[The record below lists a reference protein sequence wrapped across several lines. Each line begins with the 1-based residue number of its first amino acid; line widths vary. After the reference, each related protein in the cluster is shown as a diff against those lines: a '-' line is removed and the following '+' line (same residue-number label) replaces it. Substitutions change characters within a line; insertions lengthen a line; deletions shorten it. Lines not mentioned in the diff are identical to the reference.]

1 MNSKKVIKEM
11 SMSMS
16 MSRSL
21 EVSSAVMEGLSASVS
36 RYVVSVVEALS
47 SEYKFSASEASS
59 KLNLLG
65 LKVNV
70 VGGRKKAVEKAV
82 EDKTAFPLPFS
93 GRNVEECCQSLRQSQ
108 GLYTQCR
115 NSKAIDDF
123 CKSCSSKMVDGVP
136 EYGTMLQRLA
146 VGLNDYVDPSGRKVV
161 HYTKIMKKHKVSEEQ
176 VLAEARK
183 FGQVVDACHFVQPE
197 SDSVKRG
204 RPKAEK
210 PAKVSSG
217 VKGRPKKTKKV
228 VEIDGEEDD
237 LFAALVAESINA
249 SVVSEVV
256 SVDAAT
262 EVVVSDATVSEV
274 VVSEV
279 ASAVEVVVSEVKAPE
294 KAAKAQD
301 KAAKEQEKAAK
312 EQEKAAKL
320 AAKEQE
326 KAAKE
331 QEKAAKLAAKEQENA
346 AKLAAKEQEKAAK
359 EQEKAAKEQEK
370 AAKEQEKAAKEQE
383 KAAKLAA
390 KSEAKSEAKSK
401 KPAAAKAPVNDDTS
415 ASDVVKKIEFEGKKY
430 LKSKKTGIVYDY
442 EEYVKS
448 GDQVIVGKWNEATNK
463 LDFESAK
470 SEGEESE
477 DEYDEEE

>member
-1 MNSKKVIKEM
+1 MSNSNKIE
-11 SMSMS
+11 
-16 MSRSL
+16 L
-21 EVSSAVMEGLSASVS
+21 CVSSAVMSSLSVSVS
-36 RYVVSVVEALS
+36 RYVMDVVEALS

-70 VGGRKKAVEKAV
+70 VGSKGVSQRKSVEKPPQ
-82 EDKTAFPLPFS
+82 DKTAFPLPFS
-93 GRNVEECCQSLRQSQ
+93 GRNVEECCQSLRQCQ

-115 NSKAIDDF
+115 NSRASEKF

-136 EYGTMLQRLA
+136 EYGTMEQRLA

-197 SDSVKRG
+197 LDSVKRG

-210 PAKVSSG
+210 PVKVSSG

-237 LFAALVAESINA
+237 LFASLVAQSIND

-256 SVDAAT
+256 TVDDVA
-262 EVVVSDATVSEV
+262 EVVVADVAASEAEVEADV
-274 VVSEV
+274 VMEAKSEV
-279 ASAVEVVVSEVKAPE
+279 AVEVKAPE
-294 KAAKAQD
+294 KAAKTQA
-301 KAAKEQEKAAK
+301 KAE
-312 EQEKAAKL
+312 EKAAKL

-370 AAKEQEKAAKEQE
+370 AAK
-383 KAAKLAA
+383 LAA
-390 KSEAKSEAKSK
+390 KSEAKA
-401 KPAAAKAPVNDDTS
+401 KPAEKVAKANDETS
-415 ASDVVKKIEFEGKKY
+415 AADVVKKIEFEGKKY

-448 GDQVIVGKWNEATNK
+448 GDQVIVGKWNDATNK
-463 LDFESAK
+463 LDFESAR
-470 SEGEESE
+470 SEEESE

>member
-1 MNSKKVIKEM
+1 MD
-11 SMSMS
+11 
-16 MSRSL
+16 
-21 EVSSAVMEGLSASVS
+21 
-36 RYVVSVVEALS
+36 VVEALS

-70 VGGRKKAVEKAV
+70 VGLRERKSVEKPPQ
-82 EDKTAFPLPFS
+82 DKTAFPLPFS
-93 GRNVEECCQSLRQSQ
+93 GRNVEECCQSLRQCQ

-115 NSKAIDDF
+115 NSRASEKF

-136 EYGTMLQRLA
+136 EYGTMEQRLA

-161 HYTKIMKKHKVSEEQ
+161 HYTKIMKKHKVSEED

-197 SDSVKRG
+197 LDSVKRG

-210 PAKVSSG
+210 PVKVSSG

-237 LFAALVAESINA
+237 LFASLVAQSIND

-256 SVDAAT
+256 TVDAVA
-262 EVVVSDATVSEV
+262 EVVVADVADVSEAKSEADV
-274 VVSEV
+274 VMEAKSEV
-279 ASAVEVVVSEVKAPE
+279 AVEVKAPE
-294 KAAKAQD
+294 KAAKAQA
-301 KAAKEQEKAAK
+301 KAE
-312 EQEKAAKL
+312 EKAAKL

-331 QEKAAKLAAKEQENA
+331 QEKAAKIAAKEQENA

-359 EQEKAAKEQEK
+359 EQEKAAK
-370 AAKEQEKAAKEQE
+370 
-383 KAAKLAA
+383 LAA
-390 KSEAKSEAKSK
+390 KSEAKA
-401 KPAAAKAPVNDDTS
+401 KPAEKAAKANDETS
-415 ASDVVKKIEFEGKKY
+415 AADVVKKIEFEGKKY

-448 GDQVIVGKWNEATNK
+448 GDQVIVGKWNDATNK
-463 LDFESAK
+463 LDFESAR
-470 SEGEESE
+470 SEEESE

>member
-1 MNSKKVIKEM
+1 MSNSNKIE
-11 SMSMS
+11 
-16 MSRSL
+16 L
-21 EVSSAVMEGLSASVS
+21 CVSSAVMSSLSVSVS
-36 RYVVSVVEALS
+36 RYVMDVVEALS

-70 VGGRKKAVEKAV
+70 VGSKGVSQRKSVEKPPQ
-82 EDKTAFPLPFS
+82 DKTAFPLPFS
-93 GRNVEECCQSLRQSQ
+93 GRNVEECCQSLRQCQ

-115 NSKAIDDF
+115 NSRASEKF

-136 EYGTMLQRLA
+136 EYGTMEQRLA

-197 SDSVKRG
+197 LDSVKRG

-210 PAKVSSG
+210 PVKVSSG

-237 LFAALVAESINA
+237 LFASLVAQSIND

-256 SVDAAT
+256 TVDAAT
-262 EVVVSDATVSEV
+262 EVVVADVAASEAEVEADV
-274 VVSEV
+274 VMEAKSEV
-279 ASAVEVVVSEVKAPE
+279 AVEVKAPE
-294 KAAKAQD
+294 KAAKTQA
-301 KAAKEQEKAAK
+301 KAE
-312 EQEKAAKL
+312 EKAAKL

-370 AAKEQEKAAKEQE
+370 AAK
-383 KAAKLAA
+383 LAA
-390 KSEAKSEAKSK
+390 KSEAKA
-401 KPAAAKAPVNDDTS
+401 KPAEKVAKANDETS
-415 ASDVVKKIEFEGKKY
+415 AADVVKKIEFEGKKY

-448 GDQVIVGKWNEATNK
+448 GDQVIVGKWNDATNK
-463 LDFESAK
+463 LDFESAR
-470 SEGEESE
+470 SEEESE

>member
-1 MNSKKVIKEM
+1 MRVKSLKEVM
-11 SMSMS
+11 SNQ
-16 MSRSL
+16 L
-21 EVSSAVMEGLSASVS
+21 ELCVSGAVMSSLSESVS
-36 RYVVSVVEALS
+36 RYVLEVVSALS
-47 SEYKFSASEASS
+47 SEYNFSASEASS
-59 KLNLLG
+59 KLGLVG
-65 LKVNV
+65 LKVV
-70 VGGRKKAVEKAV
+70 KGGLRERKTV
-82 EDKTAFPLPFS
+82 DKPPQDKSAFPLPFS
-93 GRNVEECCQSLRQSQ
+93 GRNVEECCQSLRQCQ

-115 NSKAIDDF
+115 NSRAGEKF
-123 CKSCSSKMVDGVP
+123 CKSCSSKMVEGVP
-136 EYGTMLQRLA
+136 EYGTMEQRLA

-161 HYTKIMKKHKVSEEQ
+161 HYTKIMKKHKVSEED

-183 FGQVVDACHFVQPE
+183 FGQVVDGCHFIQPD

-237 LFAALVAESINA
+237 LFATLVAESINA

-256 SVDAAT
+256 SVNAAT
-262 EVVVSDATVSEV
+262 EVVVSEAAVSEV
-274 VVSEV
+274 VVEAEVVMEAKSEV
-279 ASAVEVVVSEVKAPE
+279 AVS
-294 KAAKAQD
+294 KAQ
-301 KAAKEQEKAAK
+301 AKEQEKAAK
-312 EQEKAAKL
+312 LAAKEQENAAKL

-359 EQEKAAKEQEK
+359 EQEKAAK
-370 AAKEQEKAAKEQE
+370 
-383 KAAKLAA
+383 LAA
-390 KSEAKSEAKSK
+390 KSEAKAKPVEK
-401 KPAAAKAPVNDDTS
+401 AAKANDETS
-415 ASDVVKKIEFEGKKY
+415 AADVVKKIEFEGKKY

-448 GDQVIVGKWNEATNK
+448 GDQVIVGKWNDATNK
-463 LDFESAK
+463 LDFESAR
-470 SEGEESE
+470 SEEESE

>member
-1 MNSKKVIKEM
+1 MD
-11 SMSMS
+11 
-16 MSRSL
+16 
-21 EVSSAVMEGLSASVS
+21 
-36 RYVVSVVEALS
+36 VVEALS

-70 VGGRKKAVEKAV
+70 VGLRERKSVEKPPQ
-82 EDKTAFPLPFS
+82 DKTAFPLPFS
-93 GRNVEECCQSLRQSQ
+93 GRNVEECCQSLRQCQ

-115 NSKAIDDF
+115 NSRASEKF

-136 EYGTMLQRLA
+136 EYGTMEQRLA

-161 HYTKIMKKHKVSEEQ
+161 HYTKIMKKHKVSEED

-197 SDSVKRG
+197 LDSVKRG

-210 PAKVSSG
+210 PVKVSSG

-237 LFAALVAESINA
+237 LFASLVAQSIND

-256 SVDAAT
+256 TVDAVA
-262 EVVVSDATVSEV
+262 EVVVADVADVSEAKSEADV
-274 VVSEV
+274 VMEAKSEV
-279 ASAVEVVVSEVKAPE
+279 AVEVKAP
-294 KAAKAQD
+294 AKAQA
-301 KAAKEQEKAAK
+301 KAEEK
-312 EQEKAAKL
+312 
-320 AAKEQE
+320 
-326 KAAKE
+326 
-331 QEKAAKLAAKEQENA
+331 A

-370 AAKEQEKAAKEQE
+370 AAKIAAKEQENAAKLAAKEQEKAAKEQE

-390 KSEAKSEAKSK
+390 KSEAKSEAKA
-401 KPAAAKAPVNDDTS
+401 KPAEKAAKVPTNDETS
-415 ASDVVKKIEFEGKKY
+415 AADVVKKIEFEGKKY

-448 GDQVIVGKWNEATNK
+448 GDQVIVGKWNDATNK
-463 LDFESAK
+463 LDFESAR
-470 SEGEESE
+470 SEEESE

>member
-1 MNSKKVIKEM
+1 M
-11 SMSMS
+11 
-16 MSRSL
+16 SL
-21 EVSSAVMEGLSASVS
+21 ELSVSSVVVEGLRASVS
-36 RYVVSVVEALS
+36 RYVQSVVEALS
-47 SEYKFSASEASS
+47 SEYNFSASEASS

-65 LKVNV
+65 LKVKV
-70 VGGRKKAVEKAV
+70 VGGRKERKVVDKPPQ
-82 EDKTAFPLPFS
+82 DKTAFPLPFS

-123 CKSCSSKMVDGVP
+123 CKSCSSKMVCGVP
-136 EYGTMLQRLA
+136 EYGTMSQRLA

-161 HYTKIMKKHKVSEEQ
+161 HYTKLMKKHKVSEEQ

-210 PAKVSSG
+210 AVKVSSG

-237 LFAALVAESINA
+237 LFASLVAQSINE

-256 SVDAAT
+256 TVDAAT
-262 EVVVSDATVSEV
+262 EVVVSDAA
-274 VVSEV
+274 VSEV
-279 ASAVEVVVSEVKAPE
+279 AVEVVSEAAVEVVVSEVKAPE

-359 EQEKAAKEQEK
+359 EQEKAAK
-370 AAKEQEKAAKEQE
+370 
-383 KAAKLAA
+383 LAA
-390 KSEAKSEAKSK
+390 KSEAKSAKPAE

-415 ASDVVKKIEFEGKKY
+415 AADVVKKIEFEGKKY

>member
-1 MNSKKVIKEM
+1 MSKSNQIE
-11 SMSMS
+11 
-16 MSRSL
+16 L
-21 EVSSAVMEGLSASVS
+21 CVSSAVMSSLSVSVS
-36 RYVVSVVEALS
+36 RYVMDVVEALS

-70 VGGRKKAVEKAV
+70 VGLRERKSVEKPPQ
-82 EDKTAFPLPFS
+82 DKTAFPLPFS
-93 GRNVEECCQSLRQSQ
+93 GRNVEECCQSLRQCQ

-115 NSKAIDDF
+115 NSRASEKF

-136 EYGTMLQRLA
+136 EYGTMEQRLA

-161 HYTKIMKKHKVSEEQ
+161 HYTKIMKKHKVSEED

-197 SDSVKRG
+197 LDSVKRG

-210 PAKVSSG
+210 PVKVSSG

-237 LFAALVAESINA
+237 LFASLVAQSIND

-256 SVDAAT
+256 TVDAVA
-262 EVVVSDATVSEV
+262 EVVVADVADVSEAKSEADV
-274 VVSEV
+274 VMEAKSEV
-279 ASAVEVVVSEVKAPE
+279 AVEVKAP
-294 KAAKAQD
+294 AKAQA
-301 KAAKEQEKAAK
+301 KAE
-312 EQEKAAKL
+312 EKAAKL

-331 QEKAAKLAAKEQENA
+331 QEKAAKEQEKAAKIAAKEQENA

-370 AAKEQEKAAKEQE
+370 AAK
-383 KAAKLAA
+383 LAA
-390 KSEAKSEAKSK
+390 KSEAKA
-401 KPAAAKAPVNDDTS
+401 KPAEKVAKANDETS
-415 ASDVVKKIEFEGKKY
+415 AADVVKKIEFEGKKY

-448 GDQVIVGKWNEATNK
+448 GDQVIVGKWNDATNK
-463 LDFESAK
+463 LDFESAR
-470 SEGEESE
+470 SEEESE

>member
-1 MNSKKVIKEM
+1 M
-11 SMSMS
+11 SNQIELS
-16 MSRSL
+16 
-21 EVSSAVMEGLSASVS
+21 VSGAVMSSLSESVS
-36 RYVVSVVEALS
+36 RYVREVVEALS
-47 SEYKFSASEASS
+47 SEYNFSASEASS
-59 KLNLLG
+59 KLGLVGVG
-65 LKVNV
+65 LKVV
-70 VGGRKKAVEKAV
+70 KGGSKGGRGERKTV
-82 EDKTAFPLPFS
+82 EDKSLFPLPFS

-115 NSKAIDDF
+115 NSKASGEF

-136 EYGTMLQRLA
+136 EYGTMSQRLA

-183 FGQVVDACHFVQPE
+183 FGQAVDACHFIQPE
-197 SDSVKRG
+197 LDSVKRG

-210 PAKVSSG
+210 PVKVSSG

-237 LFAALVAESINA
+237 LFATLVAESINGA
-249 SVVSEVV
+249 VVSEVV
-256 SVDAAT
+256 SVDAVT
-262 EVVVSDATVSEV
+262 EVVVPDVAVSEAVVSEAVSEV
-274 VVSEV
+274 S
-279 ASAVEVVVSEVKAPE
+279 KAPE
-294 KAAKAQD
+294 KANKSEA
-301 KAAKEQEKAAK
+301 
-312 EQEKAAKL
+312 
-320 AAKEQE
+320 

-359 EQEKAAKEQEK
+359 EQEKAAKL
-370 AAKEQEKAAKEQE
+370 AAKEQEKAAKI
-383 KAAKLAA
+383 AA
-390 KSEAKSEAKSK
+390 KSEAKA
-401 KPAAAKAPVNDDTS
+401 KPAEKPAKVPANDETS
-415 ASDVVKKIEFEGKKY
+415 AADVVKKIEFEGKKY

-470 SEGEESE
+470 SEEESE

>member
-1 MNSKKVIKEM
+1 MSNSNQIE
-11 SMSMS
+11 
-16 MSRSL
+16 L
-21 EVSSAVMEGLSASVS
+21 CVSSAVMSSLSVSVS
-36 RYVVSVVEALS
+36 RYVMDVVEALS

-70 VGGRKKAVEKAV
+70 VGLRERKSVEKPPQ
-82 EDKTAFPLPFS
+82 DKTAFPLPFS
-93 GRNVEECCQSLRQSQ
+93 GRNVEECCQSLRQCQ

-115 NSKAIDDF
+115 NSRASEKF

-136 EYGTMLQRLA
+136 EYGTMEQRLA

-161 HYTKIMKKHKVSEEQ
+161 HYTKIMKKHKVSEED

-197 SDSVKRG
+197 LDSVKRG

-210 PAKVSSG
+210 PVKVSSG

-237 LFAALVAESINA
+237 LFASLVAQSIND

-256 SVDAAT
+256 TVDAAT
-262 EVVVSDATVSEV
+262 EVVVADVADVSEAKSEADV
-274 VVSEV
+274 VMEAKSEV
-279 ASAVEVVVSEVKAPE
+279 TVEVKAPA
-294 KAAKAQD
+294 KTQAKA
-301 KAAKEQEKAAK
+301 E
-312 EQEKAAKL
+312 EKAAKL

-331 QEKAAKLAAKEQENA
+331 QEKAAKIAAKEQENA

-370 AAKEQEKAAKEQE
+370 AAK
-383 KAAKLAA
+383 LAA
-390 KSEAKSEAKSK
+390 KSEAKA
-401 KPAAAKAPVNDDTS
+401 KPAEKVAKANDETS
-415 ASDVVKKIEFEGKKY
+415 AADVVKKIEFEGKKY

-448 GDQVIVGKWNEATNK
+448 GDQVIVGKWNDATNK
-463 LDFESAK
+463 LDFESAR
-470 SEGEESE
+470 SEEESE

>member
-1 MNSKKVIKEM
+1 MSNSNKIE
-11 SMSMS
+11 
-16 MSRSL
+16 L
-21 EVSSAVMEGLSASVS
+21 CVSSAVMSSLSVSVS
-36 RYVVSVVEALS
+36 RYVMDVVEALS

-70 VGGRKKAVEKAV
+70 VGSKGVSQRKSVEKPPQ
-82 EDKTAFPLPFS
+82 DKTAFPLPFS
-93 GRNVEECCQSLRQSQ
+93 GRNVEECCQSLRQCQ

-115 NSKAIDDF
+115 NSRASEKF

-136 EYGTMLQRLA
+136 EYGTMEQRLA

-197 SDSVKRG
+197 LDSVKRG

-210 PAKVSSG
+210 PVKVSSG

-237 LFAALVAESINA
+237 LFASLVAQSIND

-256 SVDAAT
+256 TVDAAT
-262 EVVVSDATVSEV
+262 EVVVADVAASEAEVEAEVEADVVMEAKSEV
-274 VVSEV
+274 TV
-279 ASAVEVVVSEVKAPE
+279 EVKAPE
-294 KAAKAQD
+294 KAAKAQA
-301 KAAKEQEKAAK
+301 KAE
-312 EQEKAAKL
+312 EKAAKL

-370 AAKEQEKAAKEQE
+370 AAKEQEKAAK
-383 KAAKLAA
+383 LAA
-390 KSEAKSEAKSK
+390 KSEAKA
-401 KPAAAKAPVNDDTS
+401 KPAEKVAKANDETS
-415 ASDVVKKIEFEGKKY
+415 AADVVKKIEFEGKKY

-448 GDQVIVGKWNEATNK
+448 GDQVIVGKWNDATNK
-463 LDFESAK
+463 LDFESAR
-470 SEGEESE
+470 SEEESE

>member
-1 MNSKKVIKEM
+1 MNSKKVIKE
-11 SMSMS
+11 MS

-36 RYVVSVVEALS
+36 RYVQSVVEALS

-93 GRNVEECCQSLRQSQ
+93 GRNVEDCCQSLRQSQ

-262 EVVVSDATVSEV
+262 VSEV
-274 VVSEV
+274 VVSEAAV
-279 ASAVEVVVSEVKAPE
+279 SEVVVSEAASAVEVVVSEVKAPE

-370 AAKEQEKAAKEQE
+370 AAK
-383 KAAKLAA
+383 LAA
-390 KSEAKSEAKSK
+390 KSEAKAAKPAE

>member
-1 MNSKKVIKEM
+1 M
-11 SMSMS
+11 SNQIELS
-16 MSRSL
+16 
-21 EVSSAVMEGLSASVS
+21 VSSVVAEGLSVSVE
-36 RYVVSVVEALS
+36 RYVRSVVEALS

-65 LKVNV
+65 LKVKVSV
-70 VGGRKKAVEKAV
+70 VGGGRKERKSV
-82 EDKTAFPLPFS
+82 EDKSQFPLPFS
-93 GRNVEECCQSLRQSQ
+93 GRNVEECCQSLRQCQ

-115 NSKAIDDF
+115 NSKSSGEF

-136 EYGTMLQRLA
+136 EYGTMSQRLA

-161 HYTKIMKKHKVSEEQ
+161 HYTKLMKKHKVSEEQ

-210 PAKVSSG
+210 AVKVSSG

-237 LFAALVAESINA
+237 LFASLVAQSISE

-256 SVDAAT
+256 SVNAAP
-262 EVVVSDATVSEV
+262 EV
-274 VVSEV
+274 VVSEAAV
-279 ASAVEVVVSEVKAPE
+279 SEAVVSEAAVEVVSEVKAPE
-294 KAAKAQD
+294 KAAKTQD

-359 EQEKAAKEQEK
+359 EQEKAAK
-370 AAKEQEKAAKEQE
+370 
-383 KAAKLAA
+383 LAA
-390 KSEAKSEAKSK
+390 KSEAKAARPAE
-401 KPAAAKAPVNDDTS
+401 KPAAAKAPANDETS
-415 ASDVVKKIEFEGKKY
+415 AADVVKKIEFEGKKY

-448 GDQVIVGKWNEATNK
+448 GDQVVVGKWNEATNK
-463 LDFESAK
+463 LDFETAK

>member
-1 MNSKKVIKEM
+1 M
-11 SMSMS
+11 SNQIE
-16 MSRSL
+16 L
-21 EVSSAVMEGLSASVS
+21 CVSGAVMSSLSESVS
-36 RYVVSVVEALS
+36 KYVREVVEALS
-47 SEYKFSASEASS
+47 SEYNFSASEASS
-59 KLNLLG
+59 KLGLVGVGLG

-70 VGGRKKAVEKAV
+70 VGSKGGVKSQRKVV
-82 EDKTAFPLPFS
+82 EDKSLFPLPFS

-115 NSKAIDDF
+115 NSKASGEF

-136 EYGTMLQRLA
+136 EYGTMSLRLA

-183 FGQVVDACHFVQPE
+183 FGQVVDACHFIQPE
-197 SDSVKRG
+197 LDSVKRG

-210 PAKVSSG
+210 PVKVSSG

-237 LFAALVAESINA
+237 LFASLVAQSIND

-256 SVDAAT
+256 TVDAVA
-262 EVVVSDATVSEV
+262 EVVAVSEAV
-274 VVSEV
+274 SEADVEADVSEAKSEV
-279 ASAVEVVVSEVKAPE
+279 AVEVKAP
-294 KAAKAQD
+294 AKAQA
-301 KAAKEQEKAAK
+301 KAE
-312 EQEKAAKL
+312 EKAAKL

-370 AAKEQEKAAKEQE
+370 AAK
-383 KAAKLAA
+383 LAA
-390 KSEAKSEAKSK
+390 KSEAKAA
-401 KPAAAKAPVNDDTS
+401 KPAEKAAKAPANDETS
-415 ASDVVKKIEFEGKKY
+415 AADVVKKIEFEGKKY

-448 GDQVIVGKWNEATNK
+448 GDQVIVGKWNDATNK

-470 SEGEESE
+470 SEEESE
-477 DEYDEEE
+477 DEYDEE

>member
-1 MNSKKVIKEM
+1 MSNSNKIE
-11 SMSMS
+11 
-16 MSRSL
+16 L
-21 EVSSAVMEGLSASVS
+21 CVSSAVMSSLSVSVS
-36 RYVVSVVEALS
+36 RYVMDVVEALS

-70 VGGRKKAVEKAV
+70 VGSKGVSQRKSVEKPPQ
-82 EDKTAFPLPFS
+82 DKTAFPLPFS
-93 GRNVEECCQSLRQSQ
+93 GRNVEECCQSLRQCQ

-115 NSKAIDDF
+115 NSRASEKF

-136 EYGTMLQRLA
+136 EYGTMEQRLA

-161 HYTKIMKKHKVSEEQ
+161 HYTKIMKKHKVSEED

-197 SDSVKRG
+197 LDSVKRG

-210 PAKVSSG
+210 PVKVSSG

-237 LFAALVAESINA
+237 LFASLVAQSIND

-256 SVDAAT
+256 TVDAAT
-262 EVVVSDATVSEV
+262 EVVVADVAASEAEVEADV
-274 VVSEV
+274 VMEAKSEV
-279 ASAVEVVVSEVKAPE
+279 AVEVKAPE
-294 KAAKAQD
+294 KAAKTQA
-301 KAAKEQEKAAK
+301 KAE
-312 EQEKAAKL
+312 EKAAKL

-370 AAKEQEKAAKEQE
+370 AAK
-383 KAAKLAA
+383 LAA
-390 KSEAKSEAKSK
+390 KSEAKA
-401 KPAAAKAPVNDDTS
+401 KPAEKVAKANDETS
-415 ASDVVKKIEFEGKKY
+415 AADVVKKIEFEGKKY

-463 LDFESAK
+463 LDFESAR
-470 SEGEESE
+470 SEEESE
-477 DEYDEEE
+477 YEYDEEE

>member
-1 MNSKKVIKEM
+1 VRGRIKSKKAIKEVVKM
-11 SMSMS
+11 
-16 MSRSL
+16 SL
-21 EVSSAVMEGLSASVS
+21 ELSVSSVVVEGLSVSVE
-36 RYVVSVVEALS
+36 RYVRSVVEALS

-59 KLNLLG
+59 KLSLLG

-70 VGGRKKAVEKAV
+70 TVGRSGVSSRKSVEKV
-82 EDKTAFPLPFS
+82 PQEKSAFPLPFS

-115 NSKAIDDF
+115 NSKASGEF
-123 CKSCSSKMVDGVP
+123 CKSCCSKMVDGVP
-136 EYGTMLQRLA
+136 EYGTMSQRLA

-161 HYTKIMKKHKVSEEQ
+161 HYTKLMKKHKVSEED

-183 FGQVVDACHFVQPE
+183 FGQAVDACHFVQPE

-210 PAKVSSG
+210 AVKVSSG

-237 LFAALVAESINA
+237 LFASLVAESINGCA
-249 SVVSEVV
+249 AAKVEVV
-256 SVDAAT
+256 TVNAAP
-262 EVVVSDATVSEV
+262 EV

-279 ASAVEVVVSEVKAPE
+279 AVEVAVSEVAVSEVAVSEVAVEVAVSEVAVSEVAVEVKVPE
-294 KAAKAQD
+294 KAAKTQD
-301 KAAKEQEKAAK
+301 KAAKEQEKAAKLAAKEQEKAAKEQEKAAK

-331 QEKAAKLAAKEQENA
+331 QEKAAKLAAKSEA
-346 AKLAAKEQEKAAK
+346 KAAK
-359 EQEKAAKEQEK
+359 PAE
-370 AAKEQEKAAKEQE
+370 
-383 KAAKLAA
+383 
-390 KSEAKSEAKSK
+390 
-401 KPAAAKAPVNDDTS
+401 KPAAAKAPANDETS
-415 ASDVVKKIEFEGKKY
+415 AADVVKKIEFEGKKY

-448 GDQVIVGKWNEATNK
+448 GDQVIVGKWNDATNK

>member
-1 MNSKKVIKEM
+1 MRVKSLKEVM
-11 SMSMS
+11 SNQ
-16 MSRSL
+16 L
-21 EVSSAVMEGLSASVS
+21 ELCVSGAVMSSLSESVS
-36 RYVVSVVEALS
+36 RYVLEVVSALS
-47 SEYKFSASEASS
+47 SEYNFSASEASS
-59 KLNLLG
+59 KLGLVG
-65 LKVNV
+65 LKVV
-70 VGGRKKAVEKAV
+70 KGGLRERKTV
-82 EDKTAFPLPFS
+82 DKPPQDKSAFPLPFS
-93 GRNVEECCQSLRQSQ
+93 GRNVEECCQSLRQCQ

-115 NSKAIDDF
+115 NSRAGEKF
-123 CKSCSSKMVDGVP
+123 CKSCSSKMVEGVP
-136 EYGTMLQRLA
+136 EYGTMEQRLA

-161 HYTKIMKKHKVSEEQ
+161 HYTKIMKKHKVSEEE

-183 FGQVVDACHFVQPE
+183 FGQVVDGCHFIQPD

-210 PAKVSSG
+210 PVKVSSG

-237 LFAALVAESINA
+237 LFATLVAESINA

-256 SVDAAT
+256 SVNAAT
-262 EVVVSDATVSEV
+262 EVVVSEAAVSEV
-274 VVSEV
+274 VVEAEVVMEAKSEV
-279 ASAVEVVVSEVKAPE
+279 AVS
-294 KAAKAQD
+294 KAQ
-301 KAAKEQEKAAK
+301 AKEQEKAAK
-312 EQEKAAKL
+312 LAAKEQENAAKL

-370 AAKEQEKAAKEQE
+370 AAKI
-383 KAAKLAA
+383 AA
-390 KSEAKSEAKSK
+390 KSEAKSEAKA
-401 KPAAAKAPVNDDTS
+401 KPVEKAAKANDETS
-415 ASDVVKKIEFEGKKY
+415 AADVVKKIEFEGKKY

-448 GDQVIVGKWNEATNK
+448 GDQVIVGKWNDATNK
-463 LDFESAK
+463 LDFESAR
-470 SEGEESE
+470 SEEESE

>member
-1 MNSKKVIKEM
+1 M
-11 SMSMS
+11 
-16 MSRSL
+16 SL
-21 EVSSAVMEGLSASVS
+21 ELSVSSVVLEGLSASVS
-36 RYVVSVVEALS
+36 RYVLSVVEALS
-47 SEYKFSASEASS
+47 SEYNFSASEASS

-65 LKVNV
+65 LKVSV
-70 VGGRKKAVEKAV
+70 GGGRKERKSVEKAPQ
-82 EDKTAFPLPFS
+82 DKTAFPLPFS
-93 GRNVEECCQSLRQSQ
+93 GRNVEECCQSLRQNQ

-123 CKSCSSKMVDGVP
+123 CKSCSSKMVSGVP
-136 EYGTMLQRLA
+136 EYGTMSQRLA

-161 HYTKIMKKHKVSEEQ
+161 HYTKLMKKHKVSEED

-183 FGQVVDACHFVQPE
+183 FGQAVDACHFVQPE

-210 PAKVSSG
+210 AVKVSSG

-237 LFAALVAESINA
+237 LFASLVAQSINEC
-249 SVVSEVV
+249 VVSEVV
-256 SVDAAT
+256 TVDAAT
-262 EVVVSDATVSEV
+262 EVVVSEAAVSEV
-274 VVSEV
+274 VVE
-279 ASAVEVVVSEVKAPE
+279 AAVEAVSEVVVSEVKAPE

-312 EQEKAAKL
+312 LAAKEQEK

-346 AKLAAKEQEKAAK
+346 AKLAAKEQENAAK
-359 EQEKAAKEQEK
+359 L

-390 KSEAKSEAKSK
+390 KSEAKAAKPAE
-401 KPAAAKAPVNDDTS
+401 KPAATKAPVNDDTS

>member
-1 MNSKKVIKEM
+1 MSNSNQIE
-11 SMSMS
+11 
-16 MSRSL
+16 L
-21 EVSSAVMEGLSASVS
+21 CVSSAVMSSLSVSVS
-36 RYVVSVVEALS
+36 RYVMDVVEALS

-70 VGGRKKAVEKAV
+70 VGLRERKSVEKPPQ
-82 EDKTAFPLPFS
+82 DKTAFPLPFS
-93 GRNVEECCQSLRQSQ
+93 GRNVEECCQSLRQCQ

-115 NSKAIDDF
+115 NSRASEKF

-136 EYGTMLQRLA
+136 EYGTMEQRLA

-161 HYTKIMKKHKVSEEQ
+161 HYTKIMKKHKVSEED

-197 SDSVKRG
+197 LDSVKRG

-210 PAKVSSG
+210 PVKVSSG

-237 LFAALVAESINA
+237 LFASLVAQSIND

-256 SVDAAT
+256 TVDAVA
-262 EVVVSDATVSEV
+262 EVVVADVADVSEATSEADV
-274 VVSEV
+274 VMEAKSEV
-279 ASAVEVVVSEVKAPE
+279 AVEVKAPE
-294 KAAKAQD
+294 KAAKAQA
-301 KAAKEQEKAAK
+301 KAE
-312 EQEKAAKL
+312 EKAAKL

-331 QEKAAKLAAKEQENA
+331 QEKAAKIAAKEQENA

-359 EQEKAAKEQEK
+359 EQEKAAK
-370 AAKEQEKAAKEQE
+370 
-383 KAAKLAA
+383 LAA
-390 KSEAKSEAKSK
+390 KSEAKA
-401 KPAAAKAPVNDDTS
+401 KPAEKAAKANDETS
-415 ASDVVKKIEFEGKKY
+415 AADVVKKIEFEGKKY

-448 GDQVIVGKWNEATNK
+448 GDQVIVGKWNDATNK
-463 LDFESAK
+463 LDF
-470 SEGEESE
+470 
-477 DEYDEEE
+477 

>member
-1 MNSKKVIKEM
+1 M
-11 SMSMS
+11 SNQIELS
-16 MSRSL
+16 
-21 EVSSAVMEGLSASVS
+21 VSGAVMSSLSESVS
-36 RYVVSVVEALS
+36 RYVREVVEALS
-47 SEYKFSASEASS
+47 SEYNFSASEASS
-59 KLNLLG
+59 KLGLVGVG
-65 LKVNV
+65 LKVV
-70 VGGRKKAVEKAV
+70 KGGSKGGRGERKTV
-82 EDKTAFPLPFS
+82 EDKSLFPLPFS

-115 NSKAIDDF
+115 NSKASGEF

-136 EYGTMLQRLA
+136 EYGTMSQRLA

-183 FGQVVDACHFVQPE
+183 FGQAVDACHFIQPE
-197 SDSVKRG
+197 LDSVKRG

-210 PAKVSSG
+210 PVKVSSG

-237 LFAALVAESINA
+237 LFATLVAESINGA
-249 SVVSEVV
+249 VVSEVV
-256 SVDAAT
+256 SVDAVT
-262 EVVVSDATVSEV
+262 EVVVPDVAVSEAVSEADVSEAVSEADVSEAVSEV
-274 VVSEV
+274 S
-279 ASAVEVVVSEVKAPE
+279 KAPE
-294 KAAKAQD
+294 KANKSEA
-301 KAAKEQEKAAK
+301 
-312 EQEKAAKL
+312 
-320 AAKEQE
+320 

-370 AAKEQEKAAKEQE
+370 AAKLAAKEQE
-383 KAAKLAA
+383 KAAKIAA
-390 KSEAKSEAKSK
+390 KSEAKA
-401 KPAAAKAPVNDDTS
+401 KPAEKPAKVPANDETS
-415 ASDVVKKIEFEGKKY
+415 AADVVKKIEFEGKKY

-470 SEGEESE
+470 SEEESE
-477 DEYDEEE
+477 DEYDGEE

>member
-1 MNSKKVIKEM
+1 MSKSNQIE
-11 SMSMS
+11 
-16 MSRSL
+16 L
-21 EVSSAVMEGLSASVS
+21 CVSSAVMSSLSVSVS
-36 RYVVSVVEALS
+36 RYVMDVVEALS

-70 VGGRKKAVEKAV
+70 VGLRERKSVEKPPQ
-82 EDKTAFPLPFS
+82 DKTAFPLPFS
-93 GRNVEECCQSLRQSQ
+93 GRNVEECCQSLRQCQ

-115 NSKAIDDF
+115 NSRASEKF

-136 EYGTMLQRLA
+136 EYGTMEQRLA

-161 HYTKIMKKHKVSEEQ
+161 HYTKIMKKHKVSEED

-197 SDSVKRG
+197 LDSVKRG

-210 PAKVSSG
+210 PVKVSSG

-237 LFAALVAESINA
+237 LFASLVAQSIND

-256 SVDAAT
+256 TVDAVA
-262 EVVVSDATVSEV
+262 EVVVADVADVSEAKSEADV
-274 VVSEV
+274 VMEAKSEV
-279 ASAVEVVVSEVKAPE
+279 TVEVKAPA
-294 KAAKAQD
+294 KTQAKA
-301 KAAKEQEKAAK
+301 E
-312 EQEKAAKL
+312 EKAAKL

-331 QEKAAKLAAKEQENA
+331 QEKAAKIAAKEQENA

-359 EQEKAAKEQEK
+359 EQEKAAK
-370 AAKEQEKAAKEQE
+370 
-383 KAAKLAA
+383 LAA
-390 KSEAKSEAKSK
+390 KSEAKA
-401 KPAAAKAPVNDDTS
+401 KPAEKAAKANDETS
-415 ASDVVKKIEFEGKKY
+415 AADVVKKIEFEGKKY

-448 GDQVIVGKWNEATNK
+448 GDQVIVGKWNDATNK
-463 LDFESAK
+463 LDFESAR
-470 SEGEESE
+470 SEEESE